1 MSQASFRAPTPQPRL
16 CDTPSASSGLRPP
29 PPPPGAPPTLSLPPP
44 PPSDNPLV
52 QADGR
57 NPEVTRCDRLVEP
70 WLPRPGLN
78 YGPEPDDDQAV
89 GEIVRQLAEVV
100 QKIQWFPS
108 VPAAASVDLLDLG
121 PAGVEDTQET
131 DIVMHRARL
140 QRLSDDA
147 RSLEADLVY
156 CRRYLAERIAKKL
169 VVEERTRREAAAV
182 AAKEQADAEALH
194 HRMTAAAATAASVEL
209 GQKLE
214 CIAMEKQQHDAAAEE
229 EGLQRAL
236 AEHDEKIRAAGET
249 HQKTLHAVRSNE
261 FKQNFI
267 MEQNLYLRR
276 QAEKVQRVAANLRE
290 IANEQVVAKLRREA
304 EDLPLSAYLV
314 LSRCLL

>member
-1 MSQASFRAPTPQPRL
+1 M
-16 CDTPSASSGLRPP
+16 
-29 PPPPGAPPTLSLPPP
+29 
-44 PPSDNPLV
+44 LV
-52 QADGR
+52 K
-57 NPEVTRCDRLVEP
+57 P

-121 PAGVEDTQET
+121 PAGVEETPET

-156 CRRYLAERIAKKL
+156 CRGYLAERIAKKADA
-169 VVEERTRREAAAV
+169 VERTRREAAAV
-182 AAKEQADAEALH
+182 AAKEQADAEAQH

-214 CIAMEKQQHDAAAEE
+214 CIAMEKQQLDAAAEA
-229 EGLQRAL
+229 EGKRRAL
-236 AEHDEKIRAAGET
+236 VEHEEKLRATREA
-249 HQKTLHAVRSNE
+249 HQNTLHAVRSHE

-267 MEQNLYLRR
+267 NQQDLYMRR
-276 QAEKVQRVAANLRE
+276 QAENAQRMGANMRE
-290 IANEQVVAKLRREA
+290 IANEQVVAKLRREV